1 MTLAIFTVQFKT
13 LSAALGALISSAL
26 AFQAS
31 ASRARIR
38 FFVYLLM
45 SAFLVYLTITF
56 LQHLPRQ

>member
-1 MTLAIFTVQFKT
+1 MTFAILQFKT
-13 LSAALGALISSAL
+13 LSAAFGALISSAF

-38 FFVYLLM
+38 FIVYVLL
-45 SAFLVYLTITF
+45 SAFLVYLTITV